1 MAGYGLPDNEHLS
14 FQLERDL
21 ELYYTLDANVI
32 NGSVSGDTSSSG
44 LNRLEWTLPDK
55 IDLVIL
61 CLGANDML
69 RGINPET
76 IKKNLQQIISIIK
89 SKKINIL
96 LAGIQAPESYG
107 EIYKK
112 DFDKIFYE
120 LSKENDIPLMPFL
133 LEGVALNTSLNQ
145 PDGMHPNYNGIKI
158 ISKNLS
164 KSIISVKNL

>member
-1 MAGYGLPDNEHLS
+1 MAGYGLPENKHLS

-21 ELYYTLDANVI
+21 ELYYTLDTNVI

-44 LNRLEWTLPDK
+44 LNRLEWTLPNN

-69 RGINPET
+69 RGINPST

-112 DFDKIFYE
+112 NFDKIFYE

-133 LEGVALNTSLNQ
+133 LEGVALNASLNQ
-145 PDGMHPNYNGIKI
+145 SDGKHPNFKGIKI
-158 ISKNLS
+158 ISNNLAMYIDKLS
-164 KSIISVKNL
+164 N

>member
-1 MAGYGLPDNEHLS
+1 MAGYGLPENEHLS

-21 ELYYTLDANVI
+21 ELYYTLDTNVI

-44 LNRLEWTLPDK
+44 LNRLEWTLPNN

-69 RGINPET
+69 RGINPNT

-96 LAGIQAPESYG
+96 LAGIKAPESYG

-112 DFDKIFYE
+112 NFDKIFYE
-120 LSKENDIPLMPFL
+120 LSEENDIPLMPFL

-145 PDGMHPNYNGIKI
+145 PDGKHPNFKGIKI
-158 ISKNLS
+158 ISNNLAMYIDKLS
-164 KSIISVKNL
+164 N

>member
-1 MAGYGLPDNEHLS
+1 MAGYGLPENEHLS

-21 ELYYTLDANVI
+21 ELYYNLDANVI

-69 RGINPET
+69 RGINPDT

-112 DFDKIFYE
+112 DFDEIFYE
-120 LSKENDIPLMPFL
+120 LSKENDITFMPFL
-133 LEGVALNTSLNQ
+133 LEGVALNASLNQ
-145 PDGMHPNYNGIKI
+145 PDGMHPNFKGVKI
-158 ISKNLS
+158 ISNNLATYIEKLS
-164 KSIISVKNL
+164 N